1 MTDLTD
7 PTDLTWTPKR
17 GLVPRVL
24 ACLLFAL
31 GALVW
36 SAAPGQAHTELI
48 GSNPASG
55 QRLDAAP
62 ERVELTF
69 NQALLGSGAAVRLR
83 DSAGATVATEAAVVQ
98 GAAVTVQLP
107 AALAG
112 GAYEVTWR
120 VVAGDGH
127 PIEGRFS
134 FAVAAAAAP
143 TVAATT
149 TPEAALTAG
158 PTEPAAVVPTPLAE
172 RDATSTAEVSLAS
185 TAAVV
190 FGAAAALAVAVAL
203 VVRAHRAQSS

>member
-1 MTDLTD
+1 MTD
-7 PTDLTWTPKR
+7 PTDPTGLTWTPKR

-48 GSNPASG
+48 GSDPASG

-69 NQALLGSGAAVRLR
+69 NQTLLGSGAAVRLR

-98 GAAVTVQLP
+98 GAAVTVALP
-107 AALAG
+107 AGLAG

-143 TVAATT
+143 TAAATT
-149 TPEAALTAG
+149 TPAAALTAG
-158 PTEPAAVVPTPLAE
+158 PTEPAAVPTPLAE

-203 VVRAHRAQSS
+203 VVRARRR